1 MFPFQIKY
9 KTRMQSHDRS
19 HLDLRLEEGRNLE
32 LGPTC
37 GEYSDKIMMVYLRRE
52 QCMMCNQD
60 QGVGNIVKYIIELRE
75 MASLV

>member
-37 GEYSDKIMMVYLRRE
+37 GEYSDKIKMVYLRRE
-52 QCMMCNQD
+52 QCVINAKEWEMLS
-60 QGVGNIVKYIIELRE
+60 KYIIELSE
-75 MASLV
+75 MASF